1 MTAAGD
7 VTTEELA
14 ARLGESGLVL
24 LDVRSPAEYEGTLGA
39 PCDPR
44 QGHIPGA
51 RLLELSELLGLSP
64 EQLQAAVG
72 VAPGVEV
79 IAYCH
84 SGSRSQVAVAALRSA
99 GYVARNYVASW
110 HAWSRDASLPA
121 ETGR

>member
-1 MTAAGD
+1 MWIRAGRDWRPGAGAGAGAGTSAGGGDAAAG
-7 VTTEELA
+7 
-14 ARLGESGLVL
+14 AR
-24 LDVRSPAEYEGTLGA
+24 GA

-64 EQLQAAVG
+64 QQLQAAVG
-72 VAPGVEV
+72 VPPGVEV

-99 GYVARNYVASW
+99 GYEARNYVASW
-110 HAWSRDASLPA
+110 HAWSRDESLPA

>member
-1 MTAAGD
+1 MTHSGD

-14 ARLGESGLVL
+14 ARLGESGLLL
-24 LDVRSPAEYEGTLGA
+24 LDVRSAAEYEGTLGA
-39 PCDPR
+39 HCDPR

-51 RLLELSELLGLSP
+51 RLLELSELLGLPP
-64 EQLQAAVG
+64 ELLRAAVG
-72 VAPGVEV
+72 AEEGAEV

-84 SGSRSQVAVAALRSA
+84 SGSRSQVAVAALRAA
-99 GYVARNYVASW
+99 GYAARNYVGSW

>member
-7 VTTEELA
+7 VSTEELA
-14 ARLGESGLVL
+14 ARLGEVGLVL
-24 LDVRSPAEYEGTLGA
+24 LDVRSPAEYEGALGA

-51 RLLELSELLGLSP
+51 RLLELSALLGLAR
-64 EQLQAAVG
+64 EQLQSAVG
-72 VAPGVEV
+72 AAPGAEV

-84 SGSRSQVAVAALRSA
+84 SGSRSQVAVAALRAA
-99 GYVARNYVASW
+99 GYEARNYVGSW
-110 HAWSRDASLPA
+110 HAWSRDKSLPA